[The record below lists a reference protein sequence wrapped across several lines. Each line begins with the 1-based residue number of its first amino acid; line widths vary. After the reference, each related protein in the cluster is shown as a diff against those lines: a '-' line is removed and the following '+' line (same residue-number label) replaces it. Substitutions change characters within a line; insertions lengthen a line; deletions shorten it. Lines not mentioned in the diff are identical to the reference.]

1 MSHSLFRTS
10 STIFLSLLTI
20 LILASLAIA
29 QKPKPEGPKFD
40 TADFSKKFEIVQ
52 WLVEYDEVAWKTS
65 DVVMTE
71 AKTEIAKLGS
81 EWFCLQDAKKKW
93 HAFYGKLTEAKFQAV
108 FHYTFGPASKVTRSV
123 ESFDSKIL
131 DTHAIALATA
141 KSKLLT
147 SIPDG
152 SPRFNQYIRKEPN
165 GTFGVWMLPAFQPDG
180 TAVYGGEAYYSIDST
195 GTKILKEESYFK
207 PNFLGFKS
215 SPPREIWLNF
225 RELEKPNLGA
235 IFFVWYYKPYF
246 TKIFIDNAKST
257 SSIIDTGKGE
267 FIWVHVEK
275 DEAKTTDPEK

>member
-1 MSHSLFRTS
+1 MNIKPHYFGIL
-10 STIFLSLLTI
+10 FLSL
-20 LILASLAIA
+20 AAIVA
-29 QKPKPEGPKFD
+29 PIYSQKTQTKGPNFD
-40 TADFSKKFEIVQ
+40 VVEFDKKFETVR

-71 AKTEIAKLGS
+71 DKAELAKLGG
-81 EWFCLQDAKKKW
+81 EWFCLQDSKKQW
-93 HAFYGKLTEAKFQAV
+93 HAFYGKLTDGKFQAV
-108 FHYTFGPASKVTRSV
+108 FHYTFGPASKVTRSAEV
-123 ESFDSKIL
+123 FDPKIL
-131 DTHAIALATA
+131 DAHAAALATA
-141 KSKLLT
+141 KTKLVA
-147 SIPDG
+147 SIPPG
-152 SPRFNQYIRKEPN
+152 SPRFNQYIRKESN

-180 TAVYGGEAYYSIDST
+180 TSVYGGEAYFSIDSA

-275 DEAKTTDPEK
+275 DEAKTTKPEK